1 LLNSG
6 ELIEVDR
13 SDLVAGYV
21 GQTALKTQAKIAEA
35 DGGVLFI
42 DEAYS
47 LSADSKSESSFG
59 DEAISTLVKAMED
72 KRGSFA
78 VVVAGYSEDMDEFI
92 KSNKGLKSR
101 FQTFIEFEDY
111 SSDELIQIFKLIA
124 KQADVNCP
132 KDVEDE
138 ILRYIE
144 FTQPTGDDGNGRFAR
159 NLFEKMFQNMTT
171 RAMATGSMANAELTT
186 FAIADVPKFEGQQT
200 QKENKVPFG
209 FN

>member
-1 LLNSG
+1 
-6 ELIEVDR
+6 
-13 SDLVAGYV
+13 
-21 GQTALKTQAKIAEA
+21 
-35 DGGVLFI
+35 
-42 DEAYS
+42 
-47 LSADSKSESSFG
+47 
-59 DEAISTLVKAMED
+59 MED

-111 SSDELIQIFKLIA
+111 SSAELIQIFKLIA
-124 KQADVNCP
+124 SQADVKCP

-186 FAIADVPKFEGQQT
+186 FAIADVPKFERQDN

-209 FN
+209 FS

>member
-1 LLNSG
+1 LDSG
-6 ELIEVDR
+6 EIVEVDR
-13 SDLVAGYV
+13 SDLIAGYV

-47 LSADSKSESSFG
+47 LSADSKSEYGFG
-59 DEAISTLVKAMED
+59 DEAIATLVKAMED

-101 FQTFIEFEDY
+101 FQTFIDFEDY
-111 SSDELIQIFKLIA
+111 TSDELVDIFKLIA
-124 KQADVNCP
+124 SQADVICP
-132 KDVEDE
+132 PEVESE
-138 ILRYIE
+138 ILDYI
-144 FTQPTGDDGNGRFAR
+144 QAIKPTGDDGNGRFAR

-186 FAIADVPKFEGQQT
+186 FEIADVPKFERQGNS
-200 QKENKVPFG
+200 KESKMPFG